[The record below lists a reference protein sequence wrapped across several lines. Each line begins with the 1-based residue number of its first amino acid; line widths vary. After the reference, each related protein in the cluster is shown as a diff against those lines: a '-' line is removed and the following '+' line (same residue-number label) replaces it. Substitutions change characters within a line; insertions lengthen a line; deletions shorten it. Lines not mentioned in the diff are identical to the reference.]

1 MHIPCCLVL
10 LMLLSTNKM
19 RRQINWFVTFFCNL
33 HVTVSSVKI
42 KILPAMLA
50 INIAYFFNMLR
61 AIDDLTRNNEHATV
75 NLLCDDC
82 IGARAVYLDHLYRD
96 YRAALMNACSIVLI
110 FQVYLTANA
119 YKRYASDKDAAEKMQ
134 KGLKL
139 E

>member
-1 MHIPCCLVL
+1 
-10 LMLLSTNKM
+10 M

-61 AIDDLTRNNEHATV
+61 AIDDLTRSNEHGPV

-82 IGARAVYLDHLYRD
+82 VGSRAVYLDHLYRD

-119 YKRYASDKDAAEKMQ
+119 YNRYASDKDAAEKMQ

>member
-1 MHIPCCLVL
+1 
-10 LMLLSTNKM
+10 
-19 RRQINWFVTFFCNL
+19 
-33 HVTVSSVKI
+33 
-42 KILPAMLA
+42 MLA

-96 YRAALMNACSIVLI
+96 YRAALMNACSILLI

-119 YKRYASDKDAAEKMQ
+119 YNRYASDKDAAEKMQ
-134 KGLKL
+134 RGLKL